1 MEIKDF
7 DKRIDSVLHGLDIYA
22 HCGGSYYDIR
32 GPAKPRIGR
41 AFCRLCAACVKHVR
55 AGNFCRQAATAGA
68 YQSLVMGDVHH
79 FRCWLGLYALV
90 IPVSHDGKEI
100 TGAIEIGGLLLK
112 GELQEIQHKIIATL
126 SAIDQDE
133 QLPQFINVFQGVEEI
148 AETDIANM
156 GSFLK
161 EAMFSSGL
169 LNVDQFMT
177 NNAIWLQQKRI
188 ANEMQTLGAVGD
200 RRKRV
205 LIVMDELITFSDRG
219 EESAVRRKV
228 DELLGLILLE
238 SSEDINSVKAFLIPT
253 LSILSMQA
261 ILKGENWSKA
271 ITINSL
277 RMEEMGKIDDL
288 KKLCFWFETLV
299 VGAFQHIRLGRRDNL
314 LSDKVIAYLHR
325 HFQENVKLDSVV
337 KCVGASTSSIMHKLK
352 RETGKTFSQHLNEIR
367 IKEAKRLLTFT
378 SLPLG
383 EISLRCGFR
392 DQSYFTKVFTRNV
405 NIVPKAF
412 RKMLTIETR

>member
-1 MEIKDF
+1 MKDF
-7 DKRIDSVLHGLDIYA
+7 DKRIDSVLHNLDIYA
-22 HCGGSYYDIR
+22 HCGGSYYDIK
-32 GPAKPRIGR
+32 GAANPRIGR
-41 AFCRLCAACVKHVR
+41 AFCRLCAACVRHVR
-55 AGNFCRQAATAGA
+55 AGDFCSQAATAGA
-68 YQSLVMGDVHH
+68 YQSLVMGEVHH

-90 IPVSHDGKEI
+90 IPVSQDGKEI

-112 GELQEIQHKIIATL
+112 GELQEIQHKVIATL
-126 SAIDQDE
+126 SAIDPEE
-133 QLPQFINVFQGVEEI
+133 QLPQFINVFQGVEEMP
-148 AETDIANM
+148 EVDIANM

-188 ANEMQTLGAVGD
+188 ASEMQTLGSVRED
-200 RRKRV
+200 RRKRI
-205 LIVMDELITFSDRG
+205 LIVMDELIRFSDRG
-219 EESAVRRKV
+219 EESAVRGKV

-238 SSEDINSVKAFLIPT
+238 SSEDINSVKAFLVPV
-253 LSILSMQA
+253 LSVLSMES
-261 ILKGENWSKA
+261 ILKGENWSKT

-277 RMEEMGKIDDL
+277 RMEEMGKIHDL
-288 KKLCFWFETLV
+288 KELCFWVETLV
-299 VGAFQHIRLGRRDNL
+299 IGVFQHIRSGGKDNL
-314 LSDKVIAYLHR
+314 LSDKVLAYLYR
-325 HFQENVKLDSVV
+325 HFHENIKLDSVV
-337 KCVGASTSSIMHKLK
+337 KSVGASTSSIMHKLK